1 MVAMWLQI
9 ALEFWKLGKWRYQ
22 WPTMVPIPENPK
34 LSLFFFNFWRCWYN
48 STQCRLFFP
57 QNSLK
62 HSKVQTLQR
71 LQHLPSPSLK
81 LIFSWFT
88 WERRGLILQNSWPL
102 DLELLLP
109 YLPLS
114 AWLRPPLSPRRKL
127 LSAQVL
133 MDREMRSCRHNTLPW
148 GIQPWW
154 DTMKMSNIK

>member
-1 MVAMWLQI
+1 MVTNCLGI
-9 ALEFWKLGKWRYQ
+9 LETRQVKMSMTYNGSYSWK
-22 WPTMVPIPENPK
+22 PK
-34 LSLFFFNFWRCWYN
+34 TKFIFLISGDVGMILHSVDFFF
-48 STQCRLFFP
+48 S
-57 QNSLK
+57 NSLK

-88 WERRGLILQNSWPL
+88 WERRGLILQNSWTF

-114 AWLRPPLSPRRKL
+114 AWLRPPLSPRRNL
-127 LSAQVL
+127 LSAQAL
-133 MDREMRSCRHNTLPW
+133 MDREMRSCRHDTLPW

-154 DTMKMSNIK
+154 DTMKMSNMK